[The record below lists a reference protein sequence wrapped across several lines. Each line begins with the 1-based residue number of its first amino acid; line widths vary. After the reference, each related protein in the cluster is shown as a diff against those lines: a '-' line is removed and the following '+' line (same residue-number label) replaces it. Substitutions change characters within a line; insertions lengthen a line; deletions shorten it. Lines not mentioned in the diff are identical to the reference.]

1 MAQRGQS
8 IRSMLWIKIDA
19 NCDRDH
25 GAMIAIE
32 ALPQGPVKHVH
43 PAPFPESRAKP
54 VCPGARNRSM
64 RSWVTRMTGPSGGA
78 FQRQQSERRS
88 RPAGASTTP
97 LSRKRNPKSC
107 LIGLAWKGDDHDRE
121 ALLPPSRSRGRT
133 DPGVDEQDYPRW
145 VGARRIAMVTPSAL
159 VNQVRTIRAG
169 RRGSHAEP
177 EQPVL
182 RSACLA
188 QQEARGRSGLR

>member
-32 ALPQGPVKHVH
+32 ALPQGLAKRIH

-64 RSWVTRMTGPSGGA
+64 RCWIARMTGPSGEA
-78 FQRQQSERRS
+78 FHGQQSKRRS
-88 RPAGASTTP
+88 RPTSASTTP
-97 LSRKRNPKSC
+97 LSRKRNPKSR
-107 LIGLAWKGDDHDRE
+107 LIDLARKCGDHDRE
-121 ALLPPSRSRGRT
+121 ARTRKAGGYAPLCDWPCSCHPNHAIGR
-133 DPGVDEQDYPRW
+133 VQDCMNE
-145 VGARRIAMVTPSAL
+145 I
-159 VNQVRTIRAG
+159 IRAG
-169 RRGSHAEP
+169 SGPTASSWQRRARWSIGSGRYAP
-177 EQPVL
+177 AAGDPM
-182 RSACLA
+182 RS
-188 QQEARGRSGLR
+188 RNSPS